1 MATKP
6 GNKPI
11 SDPKIPGNKMPK
23 VGPGRANTPDPRLKP
38 LETFLS
44 GSQKDA
50 YVAISALFSSY
61 GLGNLADKI
70 FDYVKKGYPADT
82 ISVLLQD
89 TTEYKTRFA
98 GNEIRK
104 KQGLPVLS
112 PGEYLATEASYK
124 QIMQTA
130 GMPKGFYDQ
139 SSDFNNWIGKNIS
152 PSEIQARVDMATQAT
167 VLANPEY
174 RKALN
179 QMGISNSD
187 LTAYFLDTTRAMPYL
202 QKAAATATV
211 GAEALRQNMQ
221 FDKQYAEKLALEGV
235 TQEQARTGYAQIA
248 MEQQTLGTLGEI
260 YGSAYGQRQAE
271 EAVIRGQS
279 DALRRRQDLINQ
291 ERGNFS
297 GAAGAARGGLA
308 QRGGQ
313 Y

>member
-1 MATKP
+1 MP

-11 SDPKIPGNKMPK
+11 QNPNNRPKNKPLT
-23 VGPGRANTPDPRLKP
+23 NPRLKP
-38 LETFLS
+38 LDTFLS

-50 YVAISALFSSY
+50 YIAVSSLFASY
-61 GLGNLADKI
+61 GLGGLADKI
-70 FDYVKKGYPADT
+70 FDYVKKGYSADT
-82 ISVLLQD
+82 ISILLQD

-104 KQGLPVLS
+104 KQGLPVLN
-112 PGEYLATEASYK
+112 PAEYLATEASYK
-124 QIMQTA
+124 QIMQAA

-152 PSEIQARVDMATQAT
+152 PSEIQSRVDMATQAT

-187 LTAYFLDTTRAMPYL
+187 LTAYFLDTNRALPYL
-202 QKAAATATV
+202 QKAAATAAV
-211 GAEALRQNMQ
+211 GAEALRSNLK
-221 FDKQYAEKLALEGV
+221 FDKAYAEKLATEGI
-235 TQEQARTGYAQIA
+235 TADQARAGYQQIA
-248 MEQQTLGTLGEI
+248 MEGQTLGALGEI
-260 YGSAYGQRQAE
+260 YGGADYTQRTGE
-271 EAVIRGQS
+271 EAILRGQAA
-279 DALRRRQDLINQ
+279 ALRRRQSLIQQ
-291 ERGNFS
+291 EQASFS

>member
-11 SDPKIPGNKMPK
+11 PAPKIPGNKIPK

-44 GSQKDA
+44 GSQRDA
-50 YVAISALFSSY
+50 YVAISSLFSSY

-70 FDYVKKGYPADT
+70 FDYVKKGYSADT

-124 QIMQTA
+124 QIMQAA
-130 GMPKGFYDQ
+130 GMPPGFYDQ

-152 PSEIQARVDMATQAT
+152 PSEIQSRVDMATQAT

-179 QMGISNSD
+179 AMGISDSGV
-187 LTAYFLDTTRAMPYL
+187 TAYFLDTNRALPYL
-202 QKAAATATV
+202 QKAAATAAI
-211 GAEALRQNMQ
+211 GSEALRSDLK
-221 FDKQYAEKLALEGV
+221 FDKAYAEKLALEGV
-235 TQEQARTGYAQIA
+235 TSDQARQGYAQIA
-248 MEQQTLGTLGEI
+248 LEQNTLGNLGDI
-260 YGSAYGQRQAE
+260 YNQDYGQREAE
-271 EAVIRGQS
+271 EALIRGQAG
-279 DALRRRQDLINQ
+279 ALRRRQDLINQ
-291 ERGNFS
+291 ERANFS